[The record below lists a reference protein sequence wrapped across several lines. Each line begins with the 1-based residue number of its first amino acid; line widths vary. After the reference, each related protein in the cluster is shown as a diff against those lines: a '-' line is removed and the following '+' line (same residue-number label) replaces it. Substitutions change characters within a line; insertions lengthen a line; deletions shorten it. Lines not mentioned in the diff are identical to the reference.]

1 MPSTAFCGTQSAYVD
16 DTESKAF
23 GAMFEL
29 LTGEGGGG
37 GGLGL
42 DGEGGGLGSTIGG
55 LVLVIVTFVQ
65 VQLKYSRAGLVGSEP
80 SWPMLTF
87 CPFGQS

>member
-42 DGEGGGLGSTIGG
+42 DGEGGGLGSSIGG
-55 LVLVIVTFVQ
+55 LVKPGTVHHG
-65 VQLKYSRAGLVGSEP
+65 GLGGG
-80 SWPMLTF
+80 
-87 CPFGQS
+87 FGVFNAVESQKGRNC